1 MQQIHT
7 GGMSLEAH
15 PLPLLAYM
23 GTALSISRA
32 GDKNFFIR
40 CEDPLMCAGKCLSES
55 AKLTLNRRV
64 QLFAAKALTAAA
76 LLSFTIALP
85 TASAATSAAGR
96 TASQSQLPAPLAAA
110 AKRLR
115 INPDDIVISVVPVES
130 PKTAVLA
137 WNDRR
142 IDRPASVAKVVT
154 TLAALETLGANY
166 HWYTGF
172 YTLGEPTTKGLL
184 KGDRSYFN
192 IPQVD
197 PGAFDGRS
205 SRPYNLQPDPALI
218 NFRNLSFEF
227 IPDKETQTAR
237 IVTVPKL
244 AGISFP
250 ETIPLGR
257 GGCGDWKTSIGFQ
270 LKDLGKGRK
279 RVTFTGK
286 LPAACGPKN
295 FNVIA
300 LEPNE
305 YLERLFRALWER
317 DGRTWTGH
325 VVSGNVPKDA
335 QRRFSRVSQPLG
347 EVVALTNKWSN
358 NLMARHIFL

>member
-184 KGDRSYFN
+184 KGGLFIRGGGDPSFVVEDFSMAVDKLAQTGIKRIEGNIVIDRSYFN

-205 SRPYNLQPDPALI
+205 SRPYNL
-218 NFRNLSFEF
+218 
-227 IPDKETQTAR
+227 
-237 IVTVPKL
+237 
-244 AGISFP
+244 
-250 ETIPLGR
+250 
-257 GGCGDWKTSIGFQ
+257 
-270 LKDLGKGRK
+270 
-279 RVTFTGK
+279 
-286 LPAACGPKN
+286 
-295 FNVIA
+295 
-300 LEPNE
+300 
-305 YLERLFRALWER
+305 
-317 DGRTWTGH
+317 
-325 VVSGNVPKDA
+325 
-335 QRRFSRVSQPLG
+335 
-347 EVVALTNKWSN
+347 
-358 NLMARHIFL
+358 